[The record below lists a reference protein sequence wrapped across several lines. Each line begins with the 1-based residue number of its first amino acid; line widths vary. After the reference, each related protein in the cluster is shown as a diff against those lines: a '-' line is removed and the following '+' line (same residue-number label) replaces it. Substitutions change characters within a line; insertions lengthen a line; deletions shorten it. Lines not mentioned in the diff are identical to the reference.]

1 MDNLEYI
8 DNYFHS
14 EKNPD
19 QTRLFEQ
26 KIRDDAA
33 FAADLAFYLSARQ
46 AAAENPVADSLNR
59 FRELYEADK
68 RSKPGKARIIPLY
81 MRWVA
86 VAALVA
92 AVIFGVFTSQERE
105 SPQEL
110 ADHYIAT
117 DMQTLGLKMGK
128 EDELQKGSN
137 LYNQKKYIE
146 ARAIFESLIQSD
158 STNFQALENAG
169 KASIQLGQ
177 YDIAMAYF
185 RSLEILK
192 VYASPEK
199 FYEALTLM
207 KRNQIGDKDKAK
219 EILQEIVARDLDM
232 KSTAEKWLKKW

>member
-1 MDNLEYI
+1 
-8 DNYFHS
+8 
-14 EKNPD
+14 
-19 QTRLFEQ
+19 
-26 KIRDDAA
+26 
-33 FAADLAFYLSARQ
+33 
-46 AAAENPVADSLNR
+46 
-59 FRELYEADK
+59 
-68 RSKPGKARIIPLY
+68 

-105 SPQEL
+105 STQEL

-219 EILQEIVARDLDM
+219 EILQEIVAKDLDM
-232 KSTAEKWLKKW
+232 KSTAENWLKKW